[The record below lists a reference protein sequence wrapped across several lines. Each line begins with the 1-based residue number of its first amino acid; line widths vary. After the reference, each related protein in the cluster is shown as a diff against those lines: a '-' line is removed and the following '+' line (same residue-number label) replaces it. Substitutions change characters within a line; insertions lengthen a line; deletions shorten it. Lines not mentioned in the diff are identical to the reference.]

1 MIPSPAFRQA
11 LFLVVACAGLARP
24 ARAEAPVLTEVE
36 RAEMSVRD
44 ASDRADR
51 LRAAGR
57 PDLAKVAEDL
67 VAARRGALD
76 ELRAAT
82 ASEGEATTAESA
94 HAEALKLLDRA
105 TSAREERRQRLARL
119 ADQLAQAE
127 KELEAPAIV
136 SMPRKAVKSL
146 AAAPID
152 APPVSKSAKGSG
164 AKGAKP

>member
-1 MIPSPAFRQA
+1 MHSDHVYVDIQHQLGAP
-11 LFLVVACAGLARP
+11 GAR
-24 ARAEAPVLTEVE
+24 VL
-36 RAEMSVRD
+36 R
-44 ASDRADR
+44 SDSATHLADR

-105 TSAREERRQRLARL
+105 TSAREERRQQRV
-119 ADQLAQAE
+119 QA
-127 KELEAPAIV
+127 
-136 SMPRKAVKSL
+136 
-146 AAAPID
+146 
-152 APPVSKSAKGSG
+152 
-164 AKGAKP
+164 

>member
-1 MIPSPAFRQA
+1 MIPSIALRRA
-11 LFLVVACAGLARP
+11 LFLVVAAAGLARP

-44 ASDRADR
+44 ASDRAER

-57 PDLAKVAEDL
+57 PDLAKVADEL
-67 VAARRGALD
+67 VVARRGALE
-76 ELRAAT
+76 ELRVAT
-82 ASEGEATTAESA
+82 ASEGEATAAESA

-136 SMPRKAVKSL
+136 AMPRKGVKPAS
-146 AAAPID
+146 AAPID
-152 APPVSKSAKGSG
+152 APPSSKSAKGSG